1 MPRLR
6 LRLRSAAIFIL
17 PFLAMSSASAADSTS
32 PWPLFAMDNGV
43 GRGTWT
49 PPRQAS
55 TLAALGYDGISYNY
69 TNPAD
74 LAVWRHELAARRLR
88 LVALYF
94 PVRLD
99 GPSLLP
105 AGFVEAVAQLRGSD
119 TVLWPVIPNP
129 RLPGDHQA
137 RALAAIREVADL
149 AADAGLRVA
158 LYPHKDSYPAT
169 AEQALDLVLHSGRA
183 NLGLTVNLAHELAA
197 GNGPRLPGIVR
208 RAAPLLTLVTVNG
221 ATDRPA
227 PGWTNHI
234 KRLGDGEYD
243 VAAVLRALRD
253 ARYTGPVGVQFY
265 NVPGDPDEN
274 LAAARRAWDALTA
287 DLAHDASLEPHANAR
302 SNK

>member
-1 MPRLR
+1 MVPA
-6 LRLRSAAIFIL
+6 STAD
-17 PFLAMSSASAADSTS
+17 SASS
-32 PWPLFAMDNGV
+32 WPLFAMDNGV
-43 GRGTWT
+43 GRGIWT
-49 PPRQAS
+49 PARQAS

-74 LAVWRHELAARRLR
+74 LAVWRTELAARGLR

-99 GPSLLP
+99 GPRPLP
-105 AGFVEAVAQLRGSD
+105 EGFADAVAQLRGSA

-129 RLPGDHQA
+129 RQPGDHEE

-149 AADAGLRVA
+149 AAAAGLRVA

-169 AEQALDLVLHSGRA
+169 AEQALDLVLRSGRA
-183 NLGLTVNLAHELAA
+183 NLGLTVNVAHELAA

-208 RAAPLLTLVTVNG
+208 RAAPLLDLVTVNG

-234 KRLGDGEYD
+234 KLLGDGDYD
-243 VAAVLRALRD
+243 VVAVLRALRE

-274 LAAARRAWDALTA
+274 LAATRRAWETL
-287 DLAHDASLEPHANAR
+287 LAASQPQR
-302 SNK
+302 P